1 MATKKL
7 IEVAL
12 PLEKINVESARE
24 KSIRH
29 GHPSTLHLWWA
40 RRPLAAARAVI
51 WASLVDDPSSH
62 PEKFPTE
69 EEQNRERQRLFRIL
83 EDPVVWENSNDEQV
97 LEAAKAEI
105 LKSTGGNPPELLDP
119 FAGGGAIP
127 LEAQRLGLKAHAHD
141 LNPVAVMINKA
152 MIEIP
157 PRFAG
162 MAPVNPDARTSKMSQ
177 AWSRAQGLAEDVR
190 YYGEWMK
197 QEAFKR
203 IGHLYPKVKV
213 PREQGGGEATVIAW
227 IWARTVKCPNPA
239 CGCEMPLASSFVLS
253 KKKGKEAWIEP
264 TIANNKIC
272 FQVRQGKYP
281 KEIENGTKQGKKASF
296 RCPICKTGLLNGEYV
311 DDEANAGRMSSVLMA
326 VVAEG
331 KHGRIYLNVDEAEVA
346 LLQSE
351 IENYYCANEIEKK
364 ASHAQCRGT
373 FASNAQ
379 GRYYGFHEF
388 KDYFTNRQ
396 LTALTT
402 FSALVAEA
410 QQKAETDAVDA
421 GMADDHLPLR
431 NGGQGARAYGEA
443 VGVYLAFVIDKM
455 TDYHSAICSW
465 HNSKELIRN
474 TFGRQAIPMV
484 WDFVEANP
492 FSNSAGCLDNMLEWV
507 TKCILEFPASQ
518 TAEVGQYDAQ
528 RDCGLRDIMVST
540 DPPYYDN
547 IGYADLS
554 DFFYVWLRQ
563 SLRDTYPELFS
574 TMLVPKAEELIATPY
589 RHEGS
594 VEAAKDFFEDGM
606 LSACKQM
613 YLYARE
619 DIPVTIYYA
628 YKQSDADADGT
639 ASSGWETMLSAVVNA
654 GFAITGTWPMRT
666 EMANRS
672 IASGTNALAS
682 SIVLV
687 CRKRPADAPQ
697 TTRRNLINALRREL
711 RPALK
716 KLQDSNI
723 APVDLAQSAIGPGMG
738 VFSRFKQ
745 VLEADGTPMSVRSA
759 LKIINEEIDLYFNE
773 QVGDMDSAS
782 RFCVDLYTQY
792 AYNEIKYGEAE
803 ILATAKSTS
812 IPMMASHGILYAKA
826 GIVHLVERGELPEK
840 VDSGEQCI
848 WLLTQQLTHAMAKG
862 GIEACAKILV
872 DIFGSNGERAKDL
885 AYRLYTIAER
895 KNWANEAYA
904 YNALVVA
911 WPDIQARAAALKE
924 IQPEQLDLFSA
935 GLIDK

>member
-12 PLEKINVESARE
+12 PLEKINAESARE

-51 WASLVDDPSSH
+51 WSSLVDDPSSH

-69 EEQNRERQRLFRIL
+69 EEQNRERQRLFGIL
-83 EDPVVWENSNDEQV
+83 EELVVWENSNDERV
-97 LEAAKAEI
+97 LAAAKEEI
-105 LKSTGGNPPELLDP
+105 LKSTNGNPPEFLDP

-162 MAPVNPDARTSKMSQ
+162 KAPINPNSRTSKMPQ
-177 AWSRAQGLAEDVR
+177 TWSRAQGLAEDVR

-197 QEAFKR
+197 QEAFRR

-213 PREQGGGEATVIAW
+213 PQEQGGGEATVIAW

-253 KKKGKEAWIEP
+253 KKKGKEAWISPKFDYE
-264 TIANNKIC
+264 TKKIIYEVC
-272 FQVRQGKYP
+272 TGIGKVP
-281 KEIENGTKQGKKASF
+281 EA
-296 RCPICKTGLLNGEYV
+296 PKTGRGAKFKCIMCGETTT
-311 DDEANAGRMSSVLMA
+311 DEYIKNESVAGKMGATLIGI
-326 VVAEG
+326 VAEG
-331 KHGRIYLNVDEAEVA
+331 KNGRLYVSPTEEHILT
-346 LLQSE
+346 
-351 IENYYCANEIEKK
+351 
-364 ASHAQCRGT
+364 AQCQRPDGEYPEQ
-373 FASNAQ
+373 ALPYDPRNIWCVN
-379 GRYYGFHEF
+379 YGLDTYD
-388 KDYFTNRQ
+388 KLFTPRQ

-410 QQKAETDAVDA
+410 QKKAEADAVAA
-421 GMADDHLPLR
+421 GVPNDHIPLR
-431 NGGQGARAYGEA
+431 EGGDGARAYGEA
-443 VGVYLAFVIDKM
+443 VGVYLAFAVDRQANYSSSLNGWSGDFI
-455 TDYHSAICSW
+455 IQ
-465 HNSKELIRN
+465 
-474 TFGRQAIPMV
+474 TFGRQALPMV
-484 WDFVEANP
+484 WDYAESNP
-492 FSNSAGCLDNMLEWV
+492 FSNSTGNWSGANTWI
-507 TKCILEFPASQ
+507 TKAMDRLPSTTASQ
-518 TAEVGQYDAQ
+518 AAQ
-528 RDCGLRDIMVST
+528 FVAQNDCSLRNALVST

-547 IGYADLS
+547 ISYADLS
-554 DFFYVWLRQ
+554 DYFYIWLRRM
-563 SLRDTYPELFS
+563 LKDIYPELFS
-574 TMLVPKAEELIATPY
+574 TLLVPKSEELIATPY
-589 RHEGS
+589 RHDGS
-594 VEAAKDFFEDGM
+594 MKEAKAFFEAGM
-606 LSACKQM
+606 LSACEQM
-613 YLYARE
+613 CQYARS
-619 DIPVTIYYA
+619 DIPVTIFYA
-628 YKQSDADADGT
+628 YKQSDSDVDGT
-639 ASSGWETMLSAVVNA
+639 TSSGWETMLNAIINA
-654 GFAITGTWPMRT
+654 GFTITGTWPMHT
-666 EMANRS
+666 ERETGFKSAV
-672 IASGTNALAS
+672 NALAS

-687 CRKRPADAPQ
+687 CRKRPEDALQ
-697 TTRRNLINALRREL
+697 TTRRNLINQLRREL

-716 KLQDSNI
+716 KLQESNI
-723 APVDLAQSAIGPGMG
+723 APVDLAQSAIGPGMS
-738 VFSRFKQ
+738 VFSRYKQ

-782 RFCVDLYTQY
+782 RFCVDLYTQN
-792 AYNEIKYGEAE
+792 AFNDIKYGEAE

-812 IPMMASHGILYAKA
+812 IPMMAAHGVLYAKA
-826 GIVHLVERGELPEK
+826 GIVHLIDRSEMTEK
-840 VDSGEQCI
+840 VDSNEQCI
-848 WLLTQQLTHAMAKG
+848 WMLTQQLTQAMAKG
-862 GIEACAKILV
+862 GIEACAKILAG
-872 DIFGSNGERAKDL
+872 IFGSNGERAKDL

-924 IQPEQLDLFSA
+924 MAPEQLDLFSA
-935 GLIDK
+935 GLLDQ

>member
-12 PLEKINVESARE
+12 PLEKINAESARE

-69 EEQNRERQRLFRIL
+69 EEQNAERQRLFKIL
-83 EDPVVWENSNDEQV
+83 EDLVVWENSNDEQV

-105 LKSTGGNPPELLDP
+105 MKSTGGNPPELLDP

-157 PRFAG
+157 PRFSG

-197 QEAFKR
+197 QEAFQR

-239 CGCEMPLASSFVLS
+239 CGCEMPLVRSFTLS
-253 KKKGKEAWIEP
+253 KKKGHTAWIEP
-264 TIANNKIC
+264 VFEDGTTTYRVNYSGTPKLDGTVNRKGAIC
-272 FQVRQGKYP
+272 AHCQSPVEFTYIREQGKSG
-281 KEIENGTKQGKKASF
+281 EMGTQL
-296 RCPICKTGLLNGEYV
+296 C
-311 DDEANAGRMSSVLMA
+311 A

-331 KHGRIYLNVDEAEVA
+331 KNGRIYLPIDTVQYTASCVERPENYPDA
-346 LLQSE
+346 LLPHNPRDFKTP
-351 IENYYCANEIEKK
+351 NYGMTHF
-364 ASHAQCRGT
+364 S
-373 FASNAQ
+373 
-379 GRYYGFHEF
+379 
-388 KDYFTNRQ
+388 DLFTPRQ

-402 FSALVAEA
+402 FSSLVADA
-410 QQKAETDAVDA
+410 QKKAEADAVSA
-421 GMADDHLPLR
+421 GIADDHLPLCK
-431 NGGQGARAYGEA
+431 GGQGARAYGEA
-443 VGVYLAFVIDKM
+443 VGVYLAFAIDKGANLWSSVCGWM
-455 TDYHSAICSW
+455 NDRGAFR
-465 HNSKELIRN
+465 E
-474 TFGRQAIPMV
+474 TFARQAIPMV
-484 WDFVEANP
+484 WDYAEANP
-492 FSNSAGCLDNMLEWV
+492 FSNSGGNFSMFIERCADTISFLPGV
-507 TKCILEFPASQ
+507 YSG
-518 TAEVGQYDAQ
+518 EVKQHDAQ
-528 RDCGLRDIMVST
+528 RDSGLRNIMVST

-563 SLRDTYPELFS
+563 SLRDTYPDVFS
-574 TMLVPKAEELIATPY
+574 TMLVPKAEELIVTPY
-589 RHEGS
+589 RHDGS
-594 VEAAKDFFEDGM
+594 VEKAKGFFEEGM

-613 YLYARE
+613 NLYARE

-628 YKQSDADADGT
+628 YKQSDADSDGA

-654 GFAITGTWPMRT
+654 GFTITGTWPVRT
-666 EMANRS
+666 ESPGRS
-672 IASGTNALAS
+672 IAQGTNALAS

-687 CRKRPADAPQ
+687 CRKRPEDAPQ
-697 TTRRNLINALRREL
+697 TTRRNLINILRREL

-745 VLEADGTPMSVRSA
+745 VLEADGTPMPVRSA

-782 RFCVDLYTQY
+782 RFCVDLYTQN
-792 AYNEIKYGEAE
+792 AFNDIKYGEAE

-812 IPMMASHGILYAKA
+812 IPMMASHGILYAKG
-826 GIVHLVERGELPEK
+826 GIVHLFERSELPET
-840 VDSGEQCI
+840 VDTGESCV
-848 WLLTQQLTHAMAKG
+848 WMLTQQLTQAMAKG
-862 GIEACAKILV
+862 GVEACAKIV
-872 DIFGSNGERAKDL
+872 ANMFGSNGERAKDL

-904 YNALVVA
+904 YNALVVS
-911 WPDIQARAAALKE
+911 WPDIQARAAVLKKIE
-924 IQPEQLDLFSA
+924 PEQLDLFST
-935 GLIDK
+935 GMLDT